1 VQQRMTF
8 PLAVIDAVK
17 ATVKTHASQPF
28 IVGYRFSPEEVEN
41 PGITLEDSLLFA
53 DGLAQQDLDYLHVSS
68 NQFWGGSLRDESNK
82 TSRAVQI
89 QETVGQRIPI
99 MGVGSIN
106 TPDDALNALN
116 SGVPL
121 LALGRELV
129 VEPLWMS
136 KLQADEISEIR
147 TTLRDTDQAAL
158 EIPDGLWQMILNVPG
173 WFPVVK

>member
-1 VQQRMTF
+1 
-8 PLAVIDAVK
+8 
-17 ATVKTHASQPF
+17 
-28 IVGYRFSPEEVEN
+28 
-41 PGITLEDSLLFA
+41 
-53 DGLAQQDLDYLHVSS
+53 
-68 NQFWGGSLRDESNK
+68 
-82 TSRAVQI
+82 
-89 QETVGQRIPI
+89 

-129 VEPLWMS
+129 VEPHWMS